1 MLPGFIRDM
10 FTIRMKYDVKLAG
23 GKISRRIGL

>member
-10 FTIRMKYDVKLAG
+10 FVVRQKYDVKLAG
-23 GKISRRIGL
+23 GKIMRNMGL